1 MEDMVSSTPS
11 KVLSMHNNSHL
22 RSKFKPKIRIV
33 HIFAPEII
41 KTDAENFRELVQ
53 RLTGKPA
60 AENKG
65 NPKKKKKLPCRS
77 LLSHDHANK
86 TMQFEDVVTRSNIEE
101 KIIKEEE
108 NDNIWGDGSSSS
120 GNLFDDFKDFDGFI
134 QDLSE
139 SSHHGMN
146 VFDQVEDIHFSI

>member
-1 MEDMVSSTPS
+1 MEDMVASTPSS
-11 KVLSMHNNSHL
+11 KVLSMHKNSHL
-22 RSKFKPKIRIV
+22 IPKFKPKIRIV

-41 KTDAENFRELVQ
+41 KTDAANFRELVQ

-77 LLSHDHANK
+77 LQIHDHANK
-86 TMQFEDVVTRSNIEE
+86 TMQFEDVVTRSNEE

-108 NDNIWGDGSSSS
+108 NDNIWGDGSS
-120 GNLFDDFKDFDGFI
+120 NFFDDFKDLDGFI
-134 QDLSE
+134 QELSK
-139 SSHHGMN
+139 SSHHGMD
-146 VFDQVEDIHFSI
+146 VLDQVEDIHFSI

>member
-1 MEDMVSSTPS
+1 MEDTVASTPS
-11 KVLSMHNNSHL
+11 KVLSMHNNSHII
-22 RSKFKPKIRIV
+22 SKFKPKIRIV

-41 KTDAENFRELVQ
+41 KTNAANFRELVQ

-77 LLSHDHANK
+77 LLIHDHANK
-86 TMQFEDVVTRSNIEE
+86 TMQFEDLVTRSNEE
-101 KIIKEEE
+101 KVIKEEE

-120 GNLFDDFKDFDGFI
+120 GNFFDDFKDFDGFI
-134 QDLSE
+134 QELSE
-139 SSHHGMN
+139 SSHHGMD
-146 VFDQVEDIHFSI
+146 VLDQVEDIHFSM